1 MEAWVVC
8 IVPTLNEAPTIGK
21 IVTSAQLLAD
31 QVIVVDGGS
40 TDGTPMIAQQH
51 GGKVIHEIRRGKG
64 WALRTAFTAINAD
77 IYVTIDGDATYDPL
91 EMTALITP
99 LLCEEADMVVGS
111 RFLGHCEVGA
121 ISWLNA
127 FGNRTFTAFMNWGSN
142 GTSLTDTQSGY
153 RALTRNSLQRMSLT
167 AQGFEIETQITL
179 QAFQQGL
186 RIKEVPI
193 TYRCRRGT
201 QSKLRAVTDGYR
213 IGKTILSTR
222 SHSFLHRHKQ
232 RLVNTFTQVWQRAG

>member
-1 MEAWVVC
+1 MPLERMEAWVVC
-8 IVPTLNEAPTIGK
+8 IVPTLNEAPTIGQ
-21 IVTSAQLLAD
+21 IVTTAQLLAD

-40 TDGTPMIAQQH
+40 TDGTPTIAKQY
-51 GGKVIHEIRRGKG
+51 GGQIIHERRRGKG

-99 LLCEEADMVVGS
+99 LLREEADMVVGS
-111 RFLGHCEVGA
+111 RFLGHCEAGA

-127 FGNRTFTAFMNWGSN
+127 IGNRTFTALTNLGGN

-153 RALTRNSLQRMSLT
+153 RALTRNSLQCLSLT

-179 QAFQQGL
+179 QALQQRL
-186 RIKEVPI
+186 RIHEVPI

-201 QSKLRAVTDGYR
+201 QSKLRAVIDGYR

-222 SHSFLHRHKQ
+222 SHSFLQRHKQ
-232 RLVNTFTQVWQRAG
+232 RLMNTITQV